1 MPAPNTSHAHQIY
14 LRGEKRKRKIVTLL
28 RWGLLVVLLGLW
40 ELLATLGVIDTFLMS
55 CPSRIATTLYKLTA
69 SGELFV
75 HIGYTLYETVTG
87 FLIAT
92 TLGTLIA
99 SVLWWFETARNVLE
113 PYVIV
118 LNGLPKIALG
128 PILIVWAGAG
138 TGAIV
143 AMTVLI
149 CIVITVID
157 MLAGFTAVDKEKRL
171 LMQTMHASR
180 LQTFTKLVL
189 PANVSTLISVLKVNV
204 GLSWVGSIMGEY
216 LVSRAGLGYLIVYGG
231 QVFKLDLVMASTVI
245 LCALAGVMYSLVVI
259 IEKKVKKH
267 HLA

>member
-1 MPAPNTSHAHQIY
+1 MATNKFSAEHKIF
-14 LRGEKRKRKIVTLL
+14 LEKEKRRRTTVTLL
-28 RWGLLVVLLGLW
+28 RWGLLAVLIAAW
-40 ELLATLGVIDTFLMS
+40 ELLAQIGVIDTFIMS
-55 CPSRIATTLYKLTA
+55 CPSRIFATIGKLTA

-75 HIGYTLYETVTG
+75 HIGYTLFETVAG

-92 TLGTLIA
+92 VLGTLIA
-99 SVLWWFETARNVLE
+99 TLLWWFETARHVLE

-138 TGAIV
+138 TGAII

-149 CIVITVID
+149 CVIITVID
-157 MLAGFTAVDKEKRL
+157 MLAGFIAVDADKRL
-171 LMQTMHASR
+171 LMRTLKATR
-180 LQTFTKLVL
+180 FQTFAKLVF
-189 PANVSTLISVLKVNV
+189 PANIATLVSVLKVNV

-216 LVSRAGLGYLIVYGG
+216 LVSKAGLGYLIVYGG

-245 LCALAGVMYSLVVI
+245 LCALAGLMYAVVVLV
-259 IEKKVKKH
+259 EKRIKKH
-267 HLA
+267 HLG

>member
-1 MPAPNTSHAHQIY
+1 MFAANTSHEHEIY
-14 LRGEKRKRKIVTLL
+14 LRAQKKKKTTVTLL
-28 RWGLLVVLLGLW
+28 RWGLLGVLLGLW
-40 ELLATLGVIDTFLMS
+40 ELLAALGVIDTFIMS
-55 CPSRIATTLYKLTA
+55 CPSRIGATLVDLTK

-75 HIGYTLYETVTG
+75 HIAYTLYETVAG

-92 TLGTLIA
+92 LLGTLIA
-99 SVLWWFETARNVLE
+99 SALWWFETARKVLE

-138 TGAIV
+138 TGAII

-149 CIVITVID
+149 CIIITVID
-157 MLAGFTAVDKEKRL
+157 MLAGFTAVDREKSL
-171 LMQTMHASR
+171 LMRTLHANR
-180 LQTFTKLVL
+180 FQTFIKLVL
-189 PANVSTLISVLKVNV
+189 PANVGTLVSVLKVNV

-231 QVFKLDLVMASTVI
+231 QVFKLDLVMASTVV
-245 LCALAGVMYSLVVI
+245 LCALAGLMYCVVAL
-259 IEKKVKKH
+259 IEKRVKRH
-267 HLA
+267 YPT

>member
-1 MPAPNTSHAHQIY
+1 MKRLDHSPEHEIY
-14 LRGEKRKRKIVTLL
+14 LRTQKRKKTTVTLL
-28 RWGLLVVLLGLW
+28 RWGVLVFVLAMW
-40 ELLATLGVIDTFLMS
+40 ELLALVGVIDTFLMS
-55 CPSRIATTLYKLTA
+55 SPSRIFSTLFSLTVT
-69 SGELFV
+69 GEIFV
-75 HIGYTLYETVTG
+75 HVGYTLYETVTG

-92 TLGTLIA
+92 ALGTSIA
-99 SVLWWFETARNVLE
+99 TLLWWFETARKVME

-138 TGAIV
+138 TGAII

-149 CIVITVID
+149 CIIITVID
-157 MLAGFTAVDKEKRL
+157 MLAGFTAVDRDKSL

-180 LQTFTKLVL
+180 LQTFTKLVF
-189 PANVSTLISVLKVNV
+189 PANVGTLVSVLKVNV

-245 LCALAGVMYSLVVI
+245 LCALAGLMYSVVAL
-259 IEKKVKKH
+259 IEKLVKKH
-267 HLA
+267 HVD